1 MKNLLEEKRDASTA
15 WLERTNPLTGMSI
28 TDLQNVFDAARGGDT
43 QRLHWIFSE
52 IESVNPTLMV
62 CVDRRASAI
71 SNFSWSVSER
81 AAMDGSLSAEQK
93 DAAERFL
100 SDILNFTEALEH
112 LDLAFFRGFSH
123 VQPIWEADGTVRRIE
138 LLDSWNFVNR
148 DGEWFFNPACTGF
161 SPRDM
166 VDCRDARLMSVVRT
180 NRRQIDY
187 PALGVHVR
195 DAVGNRDWGRFL
207 ERHALPK
214 PAVTMHAGAT
224 EDDRALYLEAAEC
237 VENGQVSVW
246 PNGAALTDF
255 AGGSRGVDP
264 FSSFVK
270 HQEETLVR
278 LATGGTLGSIAES
291 GAGTLAGNAQADV
304 WRSIVRRDSG
314 VLARAV
320 MSALVRPYLAQA
332 FPGKPA
338 TVDFAFDFS
347 ERPTPKEVF
356 EMQALAKQGGYTI
369 ARNEL
374 EEATGFT
381 LEKAPEAAPPG
392 PFGGMS
398 LNAAPQTPFK
408 THEEPFKNDST
419 KPYQQG
425 DAKSSD
431 ASKGVLAAFAKDTSK
446 AADAVKALLAD
457 PTPEKAKALLADLP
471 NLIPDDPALAAVIA
485 EEMAKEF
492 CSSAPD
498 PSGATA
504 KNSECR
510 AKDPAHCQT
519 HGTPEGEKKDA
530 GETHTLEEL
539 KRIADYQASTDQ
551 NVVNFYEQMQTID
564 NAEEL
569 SRSRCK
575 IGTVSHEYASR
586 IKALTGLDTEGW
598 TIELRGNRAKHI
610 FKRHGGS
617 GKQDKSLADSND
629 VGRINY
635 VIQHFD
641 SVDFCLDK
649 HGNKVLSGEYQDKNG
664 PSPVLETRMR
674 IDGTFAVQ
682 EAVPDSRWKKIYIV
696 SARIEKSKEP

>member
-1 MKNLLEEKRDASTA
+1 MRNLLEEKRDASAA
-15 WLERTNPLTGMSI
+15 WLERTNPLIGMSI
-28 TDLQNVFDAARGGDT
+28 SDLQHVFDAARGGDT
-43 QRLHWIFSE
+43 QRLHWIFGE

-81 AAMDGSLSAEQK
+81 ASMDGGLSKEQK

-100 SDILNFTEALEH
+100 SDIDNFSEALEH
-112 LDLAFFRGFSH
+112 LDLAFFRGFAH
-123 VQPIWEADGTVRRIE
+123 VQPIWEQDGTVRRIE

-148 DGEWFFNPACTGF
+148 DGAWYFNPACTGF
-161 SPRDM
+161 SARDL
-166 VDCRDARLMSVVRT
+166 VDCRDARLMSVVRS
-180 NRRQIDY
+180 NRRHIDY

-224 EDDRALYLEAAEC
+224 DKDRDLYLQAAEC

-246 PNGAALTDF
+246 PNGANIADF

-320 MSALVRPYLAQA
+320 MSALVRPYLRQA
-332 FPGKPA
+332 FPGRPCA
-338 TVDFAFDFS
+338 VDFAFDFS

-369 ARNEL
+369 AQDEL

-381 LEKAPEAAPPG
+381 LEKLPDAAPQG
-392 PFGGMS
+392 PFGGLS
-398 LNAAPQTPFK
+398 LNASPSTPFK
-408 THEEPFKNDST
+408 TPKTPSKNGS
-419 KPYQQG
+419 PNPRPQG
-425 DAKSSD
+425 DGKTAD
-431 ASKGVLAAFAKDTSK
+431 ASEGVLAAFAKDTSK
-446 AADAVKALLAD
+446 AAEAVKALLDD

-492 CSSAPD
+492 SSAASGPM
-498 PSGATA
+498 PSDSSDATA
-504 KNSECR
+504 ENSVCR
-510 AKDPAHCQT
+510 AKYPALCSE
-519 HGTPEGEKKDA
+519 HGIWREHRDRGFQDRYGNGNPE
-530 GETHTLEEL
+530 TL
-539 KRIADYQASTDQ
+539 AQ
-551 NVVNFYEQMQTID
+551 
-564 NAEEL
+564 
-569 SRSRCK
+569 
-575 IGTVSHEYASR
+575 
-586 IKALTGLDTEGW
+586 DTEMNIERGKAVFTRLARKQTGYEPHAMYRNGLGW
-598 TIELRGNRAKHI
+598 IGVEAGTAGNPRPYDGPNKNLKGRT
-610 FKRHGGS
+610 FLGGS
-617 GKQDKSLADSND
+617 GIAHILAKHP
-629 VGRINY
+629 GAEKHIAET
-635 VIQHFD
+635 IQYGEMFRNRD
-641 SVDFCLDK
+641 NATGLANERK
-649 HGNKVLSGEYQDKNG
+649 ITIIHGNNV
-664 PSPVLETRMR
+664 V
-674 IDGTFAVQ
+674 
-682 EAVPDSRWKKIYIV
+682 IV
-696 SARIEKSKEP
+696 SKHRDGRLLITEFFEDKPEKIAALKVEGPYHVRGENK

>member
-1 MKNLLEEKRDASTA
+1 MRNLLEEKRDASTA
-15 WLERTNPLTGMSI
+15 WLERTNPLVGMSI
-28 TDLQNVFDAARGGDT
+28 TDLQHVFDSARGGDT
-43 QRLHWIFSE
+43 QRLHWIFGE

-81 AAMDGSLSAEQK
+81 ASMDCGLSNEQK

-100 SDILNFTEALEH
+100 SDIDNFSEALEH
-112 LDLAFFRGFSH
+112 LDLAFFRGFAH
-123 VQPIWEADGTVRRIE
+123 VQPIWERDGTVRRIE
-138 LLDSWNFVNR
+138 LLDSWNFVHR
-148 DGEWFFNPACTGF
+148 DGAWYFNPACTGF
-161 SPRDM
+161 SARDL
-166 VDCRDARLMSVVRT
+166 VDCRDARLMSVVRA
-180 NRRQIDY
+180 NRRHIDY

-224 EDDRALYLEAAEC
+224 EDDRAMYLEAAEC

-246 PNGAALTDF
+246 PNGANIADF

-320 MSALVRPYLAQA
+320 MSALVRPYLRQA
-332 FPGKPA
+332 FPGRPCA
-338 TVDFAFDFS
+338 VDFAFDFS

-369 ARNEL
+369 AQDEL

-381 LEKAPEAAPPG
+381 LEKLPDAAPQG
-392 PFGGMS
+392 PFGGLS
-398 LNAAPQTPFK
+398 LNAAPATPFK
-408 THEEPFKNDST
+408 TTKTPFKNGS
-419 KPYQQG
+419 PNPRPQG
-425 DAKSSD
+425 DGKTAG
-431 ASKGVLAAFAKDTSK
+431 ASEGVLAAFAKDTSK
-446 AADAVKALLAD
+446 AAEAVKALLDD

-492 CSSAPD
+492 ASVASD
-498 PSGATA
+498 SSGATE
-504 KNSECR
+504 NEEPECVFQFINDDR
-510 AKDPAHCQT
+510 QKDGRFDMKGSGDKTKGASDTDVETGLERRRRTCQ
-519 HGTPEGEKKDA
+519 EALD
-530 GETHTLEEL
+530 
-539 KRIADYQASTDQ
+539 RYNASTDHP
-551 NVVNFYEQMQTID
+551 NVDDIVNGTVDIRTALAKGFEAQFGGQRIVFFTQ
-564 NAEEL
+564 E
-569 SRSRCK
+569 K
-575 IGTVSHEYASR
+575 IGDKYDGRGEFGR
-586 IKALTGLDTEGW
+586 IDMLKHILAV
-598 TIELRGNRAKHI
+598 RGNMFPVRHNGDQIGFVERLTSKNSNMRHVVTVDRTTGVAVNVMRCSDAYIRKHY
-610 FKRHGGS
+610 K
-617 GKQDKSLADSND
+617 
-629 VGRINY
+629 
-635 VIQHFD
+635 
-641 SVDFCLDK
+641 
-649 HGNKVLSGEYQDKNG
+649 
-664 PSPVLETRMR
+664 
-674 IDGTFAVQ
+674 
-682 EAVPDSRWKKIYIV
+682 
-696 SARIEKSKEP
+696 